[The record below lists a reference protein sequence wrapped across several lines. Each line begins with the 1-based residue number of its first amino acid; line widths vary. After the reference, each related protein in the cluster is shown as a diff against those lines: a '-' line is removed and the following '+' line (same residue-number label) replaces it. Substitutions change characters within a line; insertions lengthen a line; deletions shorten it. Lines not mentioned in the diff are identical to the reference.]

1 MNPEPNLQPTYF
13 FSYPN
18 LYSLLF
24 PTNPELNF
32 LPTSYI
38 LLLLFQL
45 LHSPIPWLS
54 LHLSIPLFSNIY
66 FQYIFNISIYIL

>member
-1 MNPEPNLQPTYF
+1 MNPEPNLQPRYF

-32 LPTSYI
+32 LTTV
-38 LLLLFQL
+38 
-45 LHSPIPWLS
+45 LHTPPPIPTFTLTNSLALS
-54 LHLSIPLFSNIY
+54 PPFYSSIL
-66 FQYIFNISIYIL
+66 